1 MWKTLGVACLLLL
14 SAGVCFGQSTYKGL
28 TPGTST
34 RTEAERVLGQP
45 VKNVSETLSEYRP
58 QPLTSKI
65 YVQYR
70 KRSPV
75 IERIEFF
82 CVLEQSDCSHF
93 FEQQHSAMTDDD
105 WEGTVGDGLEKQAKY
120 YRNPFY
126 AVLTFA
132 NNKWV
137 RLAFYSRELYE
148 ATTAAPEFKRN
159 PGRERGAARA
169 QPASQTSALQLVN
182 PDLPDYRRGPT
193 ENQRITGTP
202 Q

>member
-1 MWKTLGVACLLLL
+1 MWKIPVVACLLML
-14 SAGVCFGQSTYKGL
+14 SAAVCFAQSSYKGL

-34 RTEAERVLGQP
+34 RAEAERVLGQP

-70 KRSPV
+70 KHSPV
-75 IERIEFF
+75 IERIEFL
-82 CVLEQSDCSHF
+82 CVEKSDCTDF
-93 FEQQHSAMTDDD
+93 FAQQHSAMTDDD
-105 WEGTVGDGLEKQAKY
+105 WEGTVGDGLEKQSKY

-137 RLAFYSRELYE
+137 RLAFYSRELYQ
-148 ATTAAPEFKRN
+148 AATAAPGFKRN
-159 PGRERGAARA
+159 PGR
-169 QPASQTSALQLVN
+169 
-182 PDLPDYRRGPT
+182 
-193 ENQRITGTP
+193 
-202 Q
+202 

>member
-1 MWKTLGVACLLLL
+1 MNRLSLGILFLFLAC
-14 SAGVCFGQSTYKGL
+14 ATCFGQTSYKGL

-34 RTEAERVLGQP
+34 RAEAERVLGQP

-70 KRSPV
+70 KSSPV
-75 IERIEFF
+75 IERIEFL
-82 CVLEQSDCSHF
+82 CVLEKSDCSDF

-120 YRNPFY
+120 YRKPFY
-126 AVLTFA
+126 AVLTNA

-137 RLAFYSRELYE
+137 RLALYSRELYQA
-148 ATTAAPEFKRN
+148 ATASPEFKRH
-159 PGRERGAARA
+159 PGR
-169 QPASQTSALQLVN
+169 
-182 PDLPDYRRGPT
+182 
-193 ENQRITGTP
+193 
-202 Q
+202 

>member
-1 MWKTLGVACLLLL
+1 MKNSFVVALVLL
-14 SAGVCFGQSTYKGL
+14 ACGVCFGQSSYKGL
-28 TPGTST
+28 TPGKST

-45 VKNVSETLSEYRP
+45 VNNVSATLSEYRP

-70 KRSPV
+70 KNSPV

-82 CVLEQSDCSHF
+82 CELEKSDCSDF
-93 FEQQHSAMTDDD
+93 FGQQHSTMTDDD
-105 WEGTVGDGLEKQAKY
+105 WEGTVGDGTEKQSKY

-137 RLAFYSRELYE
+137 RLAFYSRELYQ
-148 ATTAAPEFKRN
+148 AATAAPEFKRI
-159 PGRERGAARA
+159 PGR
-169 QPASQTSALQLVN
+169 
-182 PDLPDYRRGPT
+182 
-193 ENQRITGTP
+193 
-202 Q
+202 

>member
-1 MWKTLGVACLLLL
+1 MVKRILFLSFFMILACT
-14 SAGVCFGQSTYKGL
+14 ACFAQSSYKGL

-34 RTEAERVLGQP
+34 RAEAERVLGQP

-70 KRSPV
+70 KHSPV

-82 CVLEQSDCSHF
+82 CVLEKSDCSDF
-93 FEQQHSAMTDDD
+93 FAQQHSAMTDDD

-137 RLAFYSRELYE
+137 RLAFYSRELYQ
-148 ATTAAPEFKRN
+148 AATAAPEFKRN
-159 PGRERGAARA
+159 PGR
-169 QPASQTSALQLVN
+169 
-182 PDLPDYRRGPT
+182 
-193 ENQRITGTP
+193 
-202 Q
+202 

>member
-1 MWKTLGVACLLLL
+1 MLLRTSCIILFVLL
-14 SAGVCFGQSTYKGL
+14 TCAAGFAQSTYKGL

-34 RTEAERVLGQP
+34 RSEAERVLGQP

-75 IERIEFF
+75 IERIEFL
-82 CVLEQSDCSHF
+82 CELEKSDCSDF

-120 YRNPFY
+120 YRKPFY

-137 RLAFYSRELYE
+137 RLALYSRELY
-148 ATTAAPEFKRN
+148 
-159 PGRERGAARA
+159 
-169 QPASQTSALQLVN
+169 
-182 PDLPDYRRGPT
+182 
-193 ENQRITGTP
+193 
-202 Q
+202 